1 MLKQEDA
8 LLTGLGVAAVVGAI
22 YAVHVPTVAAS
33 RASAP
38 GNMHIESARKSAD
51 WIAAGVV
58 VGAALLAKDPTVFV
72 IGGVVVIA
80 LSFAHRIAN
89 VTSNQTGQ
97 VPSASSAAPASP
109 VTG

>member
-22 YAVHVPTVAAS
+22 YAVHLPTVAAS
-33 RASAP
+33 RASSP
-38 GNMHIESARKSAD
+38 GNTHLDTSRKSAD

-58 VGAALLAKDPTVFV
+58 IGASLLAKDPTVFV

-89 VTSNQTGQ
+89 VTDQTSGQ
-97 VPSASSAAPASP
+97 VPTPQNAAPAAP

>member
-22 YAVHVPTVAAS
+22 YAVHIPTVAAT
-33 RASAP
+33 RASAA
-38 GNMHIESARKSAD
+38 GNMHLDSARKSAD

-58 VGAALLAKDPTVFV
+58 VGASLLAKDPTVFV

-89 VTSNQTGQ
+89 ATDHQSGQ
-97 VPSASSAAPASP
+97 VPTGQNAAPAAP